1 MGRVKAEEF
10 LLGDDLRITFLEER
24 VEIETFDKN
33 DDLVI
38 GTELSHEDFEKM
50 IRIYQNWKKNQ

>member
-1 MGRVKAEEF
+1 MSAEF
-10 LLGDDLRITFLEER
+10 LLGDDLRITFDKKG

-38 GTELSHEDFEKM
+38 GTVISHEEMKKL
-50 IRIYQNWKKNQ
+50 IRIYKKWEERSK